1 MARGDCCP
9 RPGGRCRAPA
19 PVARAPPAVRCRPVA
34 PAGERYSS
42 ERTCGPPVEA
52 AVRGVV
58 GTLPYHHH
66 RERWSAAFWGGGRP
80 WWKQASGWLLASDPF
95 LCALRRTRVIVGR
108 FSLAL
113 RRRGSGT
120 KEAKSKRAKKWVQ
133 KEVLREN
140 ISAFYRFVAA
150 STHCFL
156 GLSP

>member
-1 MARGDCCP
+1 MIVAPVQGVVVEPQPRSRGRRLRFGAARSP
-9 RPGGRCRAPA
+9 RPGSDTAPNERAGPLWRPQFGAWWALCPTTTTGSGGRPR
-19 PVARAPPAVRCRPVA
+19 
-34 PAGERYSS
+34 
-42 ERTCGPPVEA
+42 
-52 AVRGVV
+52 
-58 GTLPYHHH
+58 
-66 RERWSAAFWGGGRP
+66 FGGGRP